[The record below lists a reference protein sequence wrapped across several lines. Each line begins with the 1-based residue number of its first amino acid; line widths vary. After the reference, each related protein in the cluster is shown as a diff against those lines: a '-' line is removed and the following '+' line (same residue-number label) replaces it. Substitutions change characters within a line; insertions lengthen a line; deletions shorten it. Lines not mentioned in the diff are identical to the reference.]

1 MTGGV
6 RMGRGRS
13 SNLLFSLK
21 SNKLTHTLKIN
32 TQPLNN
38 IINLHLLLNLSN
50 SPYTTL
56 NLLNQSTKFSNH
68 STPQFPPSRQ
78 HYWKEAMNKQYHPC
92 KVPSSNKLKMPRPS
106 GINSWKIHNNLSL
119 LKEIESIKFIRNN
132 SNELNKCINGNWK
145 KYKVDIKWKLNY
157 WNLNYRD

>member
-1 MTGGV
+1 MQGARGFPLKRRRRRGKGMEVMRGGV

-13 SNLLFSLK
+13 SNLLYILK

-32 TQPLNN
+32 TQPRNN

-78 HYWKEAMNKQYHPC
+78 HYWKEAMNKQYPPC
-92 KVPSSNKLKMPRPS
+92 KVLSSNKLKMLRPS
-106 GINSWKIHNNLSL
+106 GINLWKIHNNLLL
-119 LKEIESIKFIRNN
+119 LKEIE
-132 SNELNKCINGNWK
+132 
-145 KYKVDIKWKLNY
+145 
-157 WNLNYRD
+157 